1 MKTIEKSRNLSPE
14 IDDKIAKIK
23 ERIFKNS
30 PQKTLNFEKTRET
43 SFEKNKTYI
52 LPQTTPFKFT
62 ETTNQMIGMPQLSI
76 KNVSDIIIAS
86 PIKKIE
92 FGENFEKSKKNQIFL
107 KEKTNFEV
115 LEKSKKIDFEDLELQ
130 KNKKNAVSPMRKPN
144 NFKENIK
151 KLKQIYHDKSFV
163 NFNGNDDFKKVE
175 KSKVLKFSPIAT
187 EKNVKDSAEKSENLQ
202 ISMNFS
208 ESKNFSTPNS
218 NKNSNPPIISHEKNR
233 SLAKRID
240 FESELNYSVS
250 QKEDFSAE
258 KIEENDPVLKE
269 LRSEANQITEEL
281 EYSK

>member
-1 MKTIEKSRNLSPE
+1 MPRNLSPE

-23 ERIFKNS
+23 ERIFKKS
-30 PQKTLNFEKTRET
+30 PQRALNFEKTRET
-43 SFEKNKTYI
+43 SFEKNKTYT

-62 ETTNQMIGMPQLSI
+62 ETTNEKIEMPQLSI
-76 KNVSDIIIAS
+76 KNVSDIIAS

-92 FGENFEKSKKNQIFL
+92 FGEIFEKSKKNQIFL
-107 KEKTNFEV
+107 KEKTNE
-115 LEKSKKIDFEDLELQ
+115 SQKIALANFEDVELK
-130 KNKKNAVSPMRKPN
+130 KNKKNAVSPIRKPN

-151 KLKQIYHDKSFV
+151 KLKQIYHDKTFV
-163 NFNGNDDFKKVE
+163 NFNGNDDFNNWE
-175 KSKVLKFSPIAT
+175 KSKKIKFSPVAI
-187 EKNVKDSAEKSENLQ
+187 EKNMKDSAEKSENLQ

-218 NKNSNPPIISHEKNR
+218 NKNSNPRTISPEKNR

-258 KIEENDPVLKE
+258 KNEQNDPVLKE
-269 LRSEANQITEEL
+269 LRNEAIQITEEL

>member
-1 MKTIEKSRNLSPE
+1 MPRNLSPE

-23 ERIFKNS
+23 ERIFKKS
-30 PQKTLNFEKTRET
+30 PQRALNFEKTRET
-43 SFEKNKTYI
+43 SFEKNKTYT

-62 ETTNQMIGMPQLSI
+62 EATNEKFEMPQLSI
-76 KNVSDIIIAS
+76 KNVSDIIAS

-92 FGENFEKSKKNQIFL
+92 FGENFEKSQKNQIFL
-107 KEKTNFEV
+107 KEKTNFEA
-115 LEKSKKIDFEDLELQ
+115 KKIALTNFEDVEL
-130 KNKKNAVSPMRKPN
+130 KKNRKITVSPIRKPN

-151 KLKQIYHDKSFV
+151 KLKQIYHDKTFV
-163 NFNGNDDFKKVE
+163 NFKGNDDFNNVE
-175 KSKVLKFSPIAT
+175 KSKKKKISPIEN
-187 EKNVKDSAEKSENLQ
+187 EKNMKDSAEKSENLQ

-218 NKNSNPPIISHEKNR
+218 NKNSIPRTISPEKNR

-258 KIEENDPVLKE
+258 KIEQNDPVLKE
-269 LRSEANQITEEL
+269 LRNEAMQITEEL